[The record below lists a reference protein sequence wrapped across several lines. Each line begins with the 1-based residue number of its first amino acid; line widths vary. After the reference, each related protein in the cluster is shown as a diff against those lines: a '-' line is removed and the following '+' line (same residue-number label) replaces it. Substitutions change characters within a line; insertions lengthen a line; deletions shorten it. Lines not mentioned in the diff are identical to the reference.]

1 MNGAADAVALSVV
14 IPCLNEEESLPAVLA
29 RAKAGCQATG
39 VACEIVVAD
48 NGSTDRS
55 VAVATAAGAHVVP
68 VRARGYGAALDAGIR
83 AARGRW
89 VLMGDADGSYDFAS
103 APSFVAALRQGADV
117 VQGCRLPAGGGTIT
131 PGAMPWLHRW
141 IGNPL
146 LTRLSRAWLHVP
158 VHDVYCGLRAFD
170 RQRVLAL
177 DLQCRGMEFA
187 VEMLVRATQRD
198 YRIDQVPVT
207 LSPDLRRTTSRHL
220 RTFRDGW
227 RTLRFLLL
235 YSPRWLFLIP
245 GMVLV
250 GGGLLAAAAGWIGL
264 RVGSVQFE
272 AHTLLV
278 GCATAML
285 GTQAILFA
293 YLTKLYGVATG
304 LLPHDRRVTW
314 TSGWLTLERGLLAG
328 LCCFLAGGGLTLAA
342 ALDWLREGLG
352 PRDYASTMRLVI
364 PGVFLAMVGLQGFL
378 FSWYAS
384 ILGVR
389 RP

>member
-1 MNGAADAVALSVV
+1 MSDAAGAVALSVV

-29 RAKAGCQATG
+29 RATEGCRATG
-39 VACEIVVAD
+39 MPCEIVVAD
-48 NGSTDRS
+48 NGSTDLS
-55 VAVATAAGAHVVP
+55 VAIASAAGARVIAVHE
-68 VRARGYGAALDAGIR
+68 RGYGAALEAGIR

-103 APSFVAALRQGADV
+103 APSFVGPLAAGSDL
-117 VQGCRLPAGGGTIT
+117 VQGCRLPAGGGTIR

-146 LTRLSRAWLHVP
+146 LTRLSRTWLHVP

-170 RQRVLAL
+170 RERVLAL

-187 VEMLVRATQRD
+187 VEMLVRATQHG
-198 YRIDQVPVT
+198 YAIAQVPVT

-245 GMVLV
+245 G
-250 GGGLLAAAAGWIGL
+250 LALMGAGVVAALAGWFGL
-264 RVGSVQFE
+264 RLGAVHFE

-285 GTQAILFA
+285 GAQAILFA

-304 LLPHDRRVTW
+304 LLPRDRRVAW
-314 TSGWLTLERGLLAG
+314 TAGWLTLERGLLASLG
-328 LCCFLAGGGLTLAA
+328 CLLLGGGLVLAA

-352 PRDYASTMRLVI
+352 PRDYADTMRLVI
-364 PGVFLAMVGLQGFL
+364 PGVFLAMLGLQGFL